1 MPIYCFW
8 LLRDCLFLLWWY
20 WYLLCRFLFQ
30 KVWFWR
36 LLVFLCVYTGLLSV
50 ILNNRSLLLK
60 NRNIFIE
67 FLNNLHFTTSFIK
80 KAKNI
85 LWTFWFYLL
94 LFILSSYFIVLK
106 LKFIKYGLIALKYS
120 FTILFILF
128 KVNVCIQFYFLTVSA
143 ILLNYFSTYWTLIL
157 SG

>member
-1 MPIYCFW
+1 M
-8 LLRDCLFLLWWY
+8 
-20 WYLLCRFLFQ
+20 LCRFLFQ
-30 KVWFWR
+30 KVWFWW
-36 LLVFLCVYTGLLSV
+36 LLVFLRVYTSLLSV
-50 ILNNRSLLLK
+50 ILNNWSLLPK
-60 NRNIFIE
+60 NRYIFIE

-106 LKFIKYGLIALKYS
+106 LKLIKYGLITLKYS

-128 KVNVCIQFYFLTVSA
+128 KVNVYIQFYFLTVSA
-143 ILLNYFSTYWTLIL
+143 ILFNYFSTYWTLIL